1 MNKRGLGRGLDALF
15 SGVSE
20 ADSGE
25 NVTEVTVADIVPNR
39 FQPRR
44 EFDPDRLAEL
54 ASSIKLYG
62 VLQPIVVRRQDRGF
76 ELVAGERRFRASQ
89 IVGLKK
95 IPALIRDYTDA
106 EMTAV
111 ALVENLQRENLNPIE
126 EAFAYR
132 RLIEEFGFTQEEV
145 SQKVGKSRPFI
156 ANTVRLLNLPLKIQ
170 DLVSRGTMTPGQAR
184 PLLVLPTAKLQEEAA
199 TEIVT
204 HAFTAR
210 EAEELARQWGKK
222 GSSKPRAKANMEIAT
237 GVEIGAVEDNLS
249 AILGARVRIVEKE
262 AGKGTISIEY
272 YSVEELEHIV
282 DRIVDVSQSDQIASI
297 KKKGREFSV

>member
-1 MNKRGLGRGLDALF
+1 MNKRGLGRGLDALL

-25 NVTEVTVADIVPNR
+25 NVTEVAVADIVPNR

-62 VLQPIVVRRQDRGF
+62 VLQPIVVRRQDKGF

-95 IPALIRDYTDA
+95 IPALIRDYTDS

-132 RLIEEFGFTQEEV
+132 RLIEEFGFTQEDV

-156 ANTVRLLNLPLKIQ
+156 ANTVRLLNLPVIIQ
-170 DLVSRGTMTPGQAR
+170 EYVSRGTMTPGQAR

-199 TEIVT
+199 TEIMT

-210 EAEELARQWGKK
+210 EAEDLARQWGKK
-222 GSSKPRAKANMEIAT
+222 GSVKQGTKKKTSKDLEAN
-237 GVEIGAVEDNLS
+237 GVEERLREL
-249 AILGARVRIVEKE
+249 LGTRVRIAERE

-272 YSVEELEHIV
+272 YSTEEFE
-282 DRIVDVSQSDQIASI
+282 RIVGQIEGGGLI
-297 KKKGREFSV
+297 EQNDRKRRKGQAFSV

>member
-1 MNKRGLGRGLDALF
+1 MNKRGLGRGLDALL

-25 NVTEVTVADIVPNR
+25 NVTEVSVSDIVPNR

-62 VLQPIVVRRQDRGF
+62 VLQPIVVRRQAQGF
-76 ELVAGERRFRASQ
+76 ELVAGERRLRASQ
-89 IVGLKK
+89 IVGLRK
-95 IPALIRDYTDA
+95 IPALIRDYSDS

-126 EAFAYR
+126 EAVSYR
-132 RLIEEFGFTQEEV
+132 RLIEEFGFTQEDV
-145 SQKVGKSRPFI
+145 SQKVGKSRSVV
-156 ANTVRLLNLPLKIQ
+156 ANTVRLLNLPSAVQ
-170 DLVSRGTMTPGQAR
+170 ENVSRGTMTPGQAR

-199 TEIVT
+199 AKII
-204 HAFTAR
+204 ANALTAR

-222 GSSKPRAKANMEIAT
+222 SQGKPNRKSKT
-237 GVEIGAVEDNLS
+237 GKDKGEGTGEIGDRLS
-249 AILGARVRIVEKE
+249 ARLCTRVRIAERE
-262 AGKGTISIEY
+262 AGKGTILIEY
-272 YSVEELEHIV
+272 YSEEELE
-282 DRIVDVSQSDQIASI
+282 RIVELIEDCRPQDPNDFKRS
-297 KKKGREFSV
+297 KGMAFSV

>member
-1 MNKRGLGRGLDALF
+1 MNKRGLGRGLDALL
-15 SGVSE
+15 SGISE

-25 NVTEVTVADIVPNR
+25 NVTEVAVVDIVPNR

-95 IPALIRDYTDA
+95 IPALIRDYTDS

-126 EAFAYR
+126 EAYAYR
-132 RLIEEFGFTQEEV
+132 RLIEEFGFTQEDV

-156 ANTVRLLNLPLKIQ
+156 ANTVRLLNLPVTVQ
-170 DLVSRGTMTPGQAR
+170 EYVSRGTMTPGQAR

-199 TEIVT
+199 TEIMT

-222 GSSKPRAKANMEIAT
+222 GPNKLGAKKKAIIELEAN
-237 GVEIGAVEDNLS
+237 GVEERLS
-249 AILGARVRIVEKE
+249 ELLGTRVRIAERE

-272 YSVEELEHIV
+272 YSTEELE
-282 DRIVDVSQSDQIASI
+282 RIVGQIEGDGLIDPSDR
-297 KKKGREFSV
+297 KRRKGQAFSV

>member
-1 MNKRGLGRGLDALF
+1 MNKRGLGRGLDALL

-20 ADSGE
+20 AASGE
-25 NVTEVTVADIVPNR
+25 NVTEVAVADIVPNR

-62 VLQPIVVRRQDRGF
+62 VLQPIVVRRQDQGF

-89 IVGLKK
+89 IVGLEK
-95 IPALIRDYTDA
+95 IPALIRDYTDS

-132 RLIEEFGFTQEEV
+132 RLIEEFGFTQEDV

-156 ANTVRLLNLPLKIQ
+156 ANTVRLLNLPATVQ
-170 DLVSRGTMTPGQAR
+170 EYVSRGTMTPGQAR

-199 TEIVT
+199 TEIIT

-210 EAEELARQWGKK
+210 EAEDLARQWGKK
-222 GSSKPRAKANMEIAT
+222 RPDKPETKKKASKDLGEN
-237 GVEIGAVEDNLS
+237 GVEER
-249 AILGARVRIVEKE
+249 LGELLGTRVRIVERE
-262 AGKGTISIEY
+262 VGKGAIFIEY
-272 YSVEELEHIV
+272 YSMEELE
-282 DRIVDVSQSDQIASI
+282 RIVEQIEGAGQTDSI
-297 KKKGREFSV
+297 NRKRKKGTAFSV